1 MKFLIDLLKRA
12 PKGDNFRA
20 PATNQKYNDKI
31 AQLNALSP
39 NQYDKINVSRLDSLA
54 KTQAA
59 LTQTTTSNTTVPGS
73 R

>member
-1 MKFLIDLLKRA
+1 MKFLIDLFKRA
-12 PKGDNFRA
+12 PKGDNFRSA
-20 PATNQKYNDKI
+20 ATNQKYNDKI
-31 AQLNALSP
+31 AQLNALAP
-39 NQYDKINVSRLDSLA
+39 DQYNKINVSKLDSIS

>member
-20 PATNQKYNDKI
+20 PATSTKYNDKI

-39 NQYDKINVSRLDSLA
+39 NQYDKINVSKLDSLS

-59 LTQTTTSNTTVPGS
+59 LTQTTTSNTTIPGS